1 MSMVK
6 ENTLK
11 DFLQEIELFMGLDA
25 AQLEDIVS
33 LCHLQRV
40 AANTRIIE
48 RNTPP
53 DSLYLIRFG
62 TVEIITPSV
71 MPESGLPVVI
81 SLGRGQSFGEMG
93 LVDQGRRSATVKT
106 VTETELLVIDSEQLK
121 QKFEQNT
128 DLGYVVMRNIA
139 ADLSF
144 KLRNRNLI

>member
-1 MSMVK
+1 MVK